1 MKWLKEY
8 TQLVI
13 AILAFILLS
22 VWIISCVQDNDNVII
37 EDEHPEEKVKQEPS
51 NRDYTLS
58 YPWFPQV

>member
-22 VWIISCVQDNDNVII
+22 VWIISCVQSTDDVII
-37 EDEHPEEKVKQEPS
+37 EDVHPEE
-51 NRDYTLS
+51 
-58 YPWFPQV
+58 QV

>member
-1 MKWLKEY
+1 MKWIKEY
-8 TQLVI
+8 TQLMMGVLLFI
-13 AILAFILLS
+13 FLA
-22 VWIISCVQDNDNVII
+22 VWINSCVQDNDNVII

>member
-1 MKWLKEY
+1 MKWCKEY

-22 VWIISCVQDNDNVII
+22 VWIISCVQSNDDVII
-37 EDEHPEEKVKQEPS
+37 EEEHPEEKVKQEPS

-58 YPWFPQV
+58 SPWFPQV

>member
-13 AILAFILLS
+13 AILVFILLS
-22 VWIISCVQDNDNVII
+22 VWIISCVQSNDDVII
-37 EDEHPEEKVKQEPS
+37 EEEHPEEKVKQEPS

>member
-22 VWIISCVQDNDNVII
+22 VWIISCVQSNDDVII
-37 EDEHPEEKVKQEPS
+37 EYEHPEEKVKQEPS

>member
-22 VWIISCVQDNDNVII
+22 VWIISCVQSNDDVII
-37 EDEHPEEKVKQEPS
+37 EDVHPEE
-51 NRDYTLS
+51 
-58 YPWFPQV
+58 QV